1 MAVVADIAEMVATI
15 PESAL
20 GPYLWEVLAAVG
32 LAVAA
37 AADLAVD
44 PVIGADLAVAVDLT
58 AVELVVA
65 GNPSIDNPR
74 IF

>member
-1 MAVVADIAEMVATI
+1 
-15 PESAL
+15 
-20 GPYLWEVLAAVG
+20 
-32 LAVAA
+32 
-37 AADLAVD
+37 VD